1 MEAIAYG
8 LLIIFLF
15 LSLLIQIKIAKTM
28 FKTK

>member
-8 LLIIFLF
+8 LLIIFWF
-15 LSLLIQIKIAKTM
+15 LYLVIKLKIDKTM